1 METVGIRQLK
11 AHLGRYVGKAQVGEQ
26 VMITDRGREVA
37 VLGPL
42 SESHRAMIAMRAA
55 GKLTW
60 SGGKPSGLR
69 GYSARGEPVSTTVIE
84 GRR

>member
-1 METVGIRQLK
+1 MDTVGMRQFK
-11 AHLGRYVGKAQVGEQ
+11 AHLGRYVGKAQAGKQ
-26 VMITDRGREVA
+26 VIITERGREVA
-37 VLGPL
+37 ALVPL
-42 SESHRAMIAMRAA
+42 SESRRAMIAMRAA